1 MATTVINQER
11 EKVISPNL
19 EDTVSSTERGVY
31 YIQHK
36 WVVDSTTLQ
45 PVGVQN
51 SVSFPS

>member
-1 MATTVINQER
+1 MATTILNQKR

-19 EDTVSSTERGVY
+19 EDTVSATEEGVY

-36 WVVDSTTLQ
+36 WVIDDNTLQ
-45 PVGVQN
+45 PVRVLN

>member
-1 MATTVINQER
+1 MATIVINQER

-19 EDTVSSTERGVY
+19 EDTVSSERGVY